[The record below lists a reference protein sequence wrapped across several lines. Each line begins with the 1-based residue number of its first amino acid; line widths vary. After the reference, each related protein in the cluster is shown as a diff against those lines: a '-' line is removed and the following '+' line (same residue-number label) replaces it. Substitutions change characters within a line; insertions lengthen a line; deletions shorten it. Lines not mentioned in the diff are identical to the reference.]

1 MSNAFIGCKKLTKP
15 SMKQL
20 GRSGLKKK
28 PRKKADAEV
37 RLKATVKRKAKA
49 KVAKIKPSKVVSKSI
64 VATVEAPKVAE
75 STLHI
80 VTKKPKDK
88 VDEAPTKS
96 TSHEA
101 TSKDATAVIVHTNT
115 SGPNPINSAPLEVV
129 TKAEVKEMIGLVMD
143 YFTEKQRTENEE
155 FIHNMQQTI
164 STQFSSLGE
173 SLILDL

>member
-1 MSNAFIGCKKLTKP
+1 MRKVEAEAEKTRPNKLVSKP
-15 SMKQL
+15 I
-20 GRSGLKKK
+20 
-28 PRKKADAEV
+28 
-37 RLKATVKRKAKA
+37 TVTAKA
-49 KVAKIKPSKVVSKSI
+49 
-64 VATVEAPKVAE
+64 PKMVE
-75 STLHI
+75 STLVII
-80 VTKKPKDK
+80 VEKPKKDTEN
-88 VDEAPTKS
+88 EAPTKS

-173 SLILDL
+173 SLILNL

>member
-1 MSNAFIGCKKLTKP
+1 MRLLLHLSLVKVKKQKVDSKTRCTTAIMRKVEAEAEKTRPNKLVSKP
-15 SMKQL
+15 I
-20 GRSGLKKK
+20 
-28 PRKKADAEV
+28 
-37 RLKATVKRKAKA
+37 TVTAKA
-49 KVAKIKPSKVVSKSI
+49 
-64 VATVEAPKVAE
+64 PKMVE
-75 STLHI
+75 STLVII
-80 VTKKPKDK
+80 VEKPKKDTEN
-88 VDEAPTKS
+88 EAPTKS

-173 SLILDL
+173 SLILNL

>member
-96 TSHEA
+96 TSHEV
-101 TSKDATAVIVHTNT
+101 TSKDATAIIVHITTCWT
-115 SGPNPINSAPLEVV
+115 SGLNNIRGGGGVN
-129 TKAEVKEMIGLVMD
+129 
-143 YFTEKQRTENEE
+143 
-155 FIHNMQQTI
+155 
-164 STQFSSLGE
+164 
-173 SLILDL
+173 